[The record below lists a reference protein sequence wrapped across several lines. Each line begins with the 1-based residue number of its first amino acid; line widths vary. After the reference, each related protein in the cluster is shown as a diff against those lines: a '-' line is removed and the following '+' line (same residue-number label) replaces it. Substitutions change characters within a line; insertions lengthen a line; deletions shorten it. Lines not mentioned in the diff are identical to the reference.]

1 MHGTL
6 IADRYQVRRPL
17 GLGGMAQVLLC
28 EDVKLGRL
36 VAVKRLH
43 AESPDDV
50 ERRFLREA
58 RLGAA
63 LNHPNLVSVFDTVV
77 DEDGL
82 LIVMEYVEG
91 DALTR
96 VLRGGPLEPD
106 RVVRMAQDLAAGL
119 DHAHAHGV
127 IHRDVKPGNVLLR
140 NDGVTKLADLGIATA
155 VDLTRIT
162 RSGELLGTAA
172 YMAPEQLEGRE
183 AGPPSDVYAMAAV
196 CFEAL
201 AGERP
206 RHGRSAIELAHRI
219 ATEEPPDLRD
229 RMPSAPAEAA
239 DALKRGMARDPEDR
253 TASAG
258 QFAEE
263 LAAGLAGREAQPPAA
278 VEPTRVLPR
287 TEPVLLRPPPPRTA
301 APPTAPPPTAPP
313 STALPPRP
321 PRRAPR
327 AAALISVALLAL
339 VAAAVAAVLL
349 AGGGGSGEEPQDSR
363 EQARDT
369 PAAGQAEDAAPKA
382 DSEEK
387 SQKAKDKE
395 KSESQKAKDKEKP
408 EASDDGAPVDQS
420 SPPVAPAPPA
430 ATTSVDP
437 ARGAQLNQQG
447 YALMQRGDYAG
458 AVPLLQEAVA
468 SWPDDST
475 DIQYAY
481 ALYNL
486 GRSLNRAG
494 RPDEAI
500 PYLEKRLGWADQRA
514 TVQAELDLARQNAGQ
529 G

>member
-1 MHGTL
+1 MPVSTHGTL
-6 IADRYQVRRPL
+6 LGDRYRVRRPL

-28 EDVKLGRL
+28 EDVKLRRL

-43 AESPDDV
+43 ADSPNDV

-63 LNHPNLVSVFDTVV
+63 LNHPNLVAVFDTVV
-77 DEDGL
+77 DDDGL

-91 DALTR
+91 EALTR
-96 VLRGGPLEPD
+96 AVRGGPLEPD
-106 RVVRMAQDLAAGL
+106 RVLRMARDVAAGL

-172 YMAPEQLEGRE
+172 YMAPEQLEGR
-183 AGPPSDVYAMAAV
+183 AAHPASDVYALAAV

-206 RHGRSAIELAHRI
+206 RRGRSAIELAHRI
-219 ATEEPPDLRD
+219 ATEPPPDLRD
-229 RMPSAPAEAA
+229 RMPSAPPAAA
-239 DALKRGMARDPEDR
+239 DALKRAMVRDPDER
-253 TASAG
+253 TPSAG
-258 QFAEE
+258 QFAAE
-263 LAAGLAGREAQPPAA
+263 LEAALAGREAPEPPAAAPTRRLPPADPIVLQPPA
-278 VEPTRVLPR
+278 P
-287 TEPVLLRPPPPRTA
+287 A
-301 APPTAPPPTAPP
+301 AA
-313 STALPPRP
+313 SPRP

-327 AAALISVALLAL
+327 AAALIPVALLAL
-339 VAAAVAAVLL
+339 VAAAVTAVLL

-369 PAAGQAEDAAPKA
+369 PAAGQAQDAAPKA

-387 SQKAKDKE
+387 SEKAKDKE
-395 KSESQKAKDKEKP
+395 KSESEKAKDKEKK

-430 ATTSVDP
+430 TTTSVDP

-447 YALMQRGDYAG
+447 YALMQQGDYAG
-458 AVPLLQEAVA
+458 AIPLLQEAVA
-468 SWPDDST
+468 SWPEGST
-475 DIQYAY
+475 DIEYAY

-486 GRSLNRAG
+486 GKSLNRAG
-494 RPDEAI
+494 RSGEAI
-500 PYLEKRLGWADQRA
+500 PYLERRLGWEDQRA
-514 TVQAELDLARQNAGQ
+514 TVQAELDLARRNAQ

>member
-1 MHGTL
+1 
-6 IADRYQVRRPL
+6 
-17 GLGGMAQVLLC
+17 MAQVLLC

-43 AESPDDV
+43 AESADDV

-91 DALTR
+91 EALTR

-106 RVVRMAQDLAAGL
+106 RVVRMARDVAAGL

-140 NDGVTKLADLGIATA
+140 NDGVAKLADLGIATA

-172 YMAPEQLEGRE
+172 YMAPEQLEGRD
-183 AGPPSDVYAMAAV
+183 AGPPGDVYALAAV

-206 RHGRSAIELAHRI
+206 RRGRSAVELAHRI

-229 RMPSAPAEAA
+229 RMPSASAPAEAA
-239 DALKRGMARDPEDR
+239 DALKRGMARDPEER

-263 LAAGLAGREAQPPAA
+263 LAAGLQGREAERPAS
-278 VEPTRVLPR
+278 VEPTRLLPR
-287 TEPVLLRPPPPRTA
+287 TDPGVLRPPPPQA
-301 APPTAPPPTAPP
+301 ATPTPTPPPTA
-313 STALPPRP
+313 RP
-321 PRRAPR
+321 VGRRRGRR
-327 AAALISVALLAL
+327 AAALIPVALLA
-339 VAAAVAAVLL
+339 VTAAAVMAVLL
-349 AGGGGSGEEPQDSR
+349 AGGGGSAGESDKSPAVGQRAQRAPDEKAKSETKAKKKTKAPEKAAPIDQAGEPA
-363 EQARDT
+363 E
-369 PAAGQAEDAAPKA
+369 PAAP
-382 DSEEK
+382 
-387 SQKAKDKE
+387 
-395 KSESQKAKDKEKP
+395 
-408 EASDDGAPVDQS
+408 
-420 SPPVAPAPPA
+420 
-430 ATTSVDP
+430 ATTIDP

-447 YALMQRGDYAG
+447 YALMQRGDYAR
-458 AVPLLQEAVA
+458 AVPLLQEAVT
-468 SWPDDST
+468 SWPEDST
-475 DIQYAY
+475 EIEYAY

-486 GRSLNRAG
+486 GKSLNRSG
-494 RPDEAI
+494 RADDAI
-500 PYLEKRLGWADQRA
+500 PYLEKRLNWADQQA
-514 TVQAELDLARQNAGQ
+514 TVQTELDLARKNAGQ